1 MNRAILWKVGRGD
14 KFKFWEDKWTGGDSQ
29 LAEKYRRLYTI
40 SDQQHQ
46 SIQQLGAFNEEG
58 REWHLQWRRPLFD
71 SEIEM
76 AVAFLQE
83 VEGFRIS
90 PDSQDQWVWA
100 AEPNGRYSAR
110 SAYRVI
116 REAISGEG
124 QGGGYK
130 ELWKLR
136 APSKVAMFAWRL
148 FKARLPTRDNLKRK
162 RVELQDY
169 LCPFCRSAEESA
181 SHLFFH
187 CSKIIHLWWE
197 SASWVNLV
205 GVFPHHPRQHFL
217 QHFHGV
223 HEEMQATR

>member
-1 MNRAILWKVGRGD
+1 MW
-14 KFKFWEDKWTGGDSQ
+14 
-29 LAEKYRRLYTI
+29 RRL
-40 SDQQHQ
+40 
-46 SIQQLGAFNEEG
+46 
-58 REWHLQWRRPLFD
+58 LFD

-100 AEPNGRYSAR
+100 AEPNGSYSAR

-116 REAISGEG
+116 REGISGEG
-124 QGGGYK
+124 QGEGYK

-169 LCPFCRSAEESA
+169 LCPFCRSVEESA

-223 HEEMQATR
+223 HEGMQATR